1 MPSIIGGGDGYDPFL
16 PVGAPG
22 GKPDPENTP
31 TEAPLMERSKEL
43 QLFMMSVR
51 RQSSGSYSG
60 AYNANGGAY
69 GIDASRWDAM
79 ARRAGLDGANMQDP
93 GMQDYVAAWTMKALY
108 GKYRNWNL
116 VALAWNSGSG
126 AASAVVVQSRKAPES
141 VTLNDIN
148 DFYDSSYTSG
158 VMSNMA
164 NLGFK
169 GVTQESDLTLE
180 EAVNRPTRV
189 LTGTGNVSIEDTYNA
204 TARALWDEAKD
215 QDAKAMPSAAE
226 TLFSQIDQWSQSV
239 AGGARRDFR
248 TDVSAV
254 QAERGIGKSES
265 KGQELDPMTIE
276 ERE

>member
-1 MPSIIGGGDGYDPFL
+1 
-16 PVGAPG
+16 
-22 GKPDPENTP
+22 
-31 TEAPLMERSKEL
+31 
-43 QLFMMSVR
+43 MMSVR
-51 RQSSGSYSG
+51 RQSSGSFTGNYH
-60 AYNANGGAY
+60 ANGGAY

-79 ARRAGLDGANMQDP
+79 ARRAGLDGANQQDP

-108 GKYRNWNL
+108 SKYRNWNL

-126 AASAVVVQSRKAPES
+126 AAAEVVLSTRKAPES
-141 VTLNDIN
+141 VTLADIS
-148 DFYDSSYTSG
+148 DFGYSTYTSG
-158 VMSNMA
+158 VMANMSK
-164 NLGFK
+164 LGYK

-180 EAVNRPTRV
+180 QAVNRPTQV
-189 LTGTGNVSIEDTYNA
+189 ITGTGNVSVEDTYNA

-254 QAERGIGKSES
+254 QAERGIGNSES
-265 KGQELDPMTIE
+265 KGQELAPMTIE

>member
-1 MPSIIGGGDGYDPFL
+1 MASILGTGDGYDPFE
-16 PVGAPG
+16 PAGAPSG
-22 GKPDPENTP
+22 PPAANTTP
-31 TEAPLMERSKEL
+31 QEAPLLERSKEL

-51 RQSSGSYSG
+51 RQSSGSFTGNYH
-60 AYNANGGAY
+60 ANGGAY

-79 ARRAGLDGANMQDP
+79 ARRAGLDGANQQDP

-108 GKYRNWNL
+108 SKYRNWNL

-126 AASAVVVQSRKAPES
+126 AAAEVVLSTRKAPES
-141 VTLNDIN
+141 VTLADIS
-148 DFYDSSYTSG
+148 DFGYSTYTSG
-158 VMSNMA
+158 VMANMSK
-164 NLGFK
+164 LGYK

-180 EAVNRPTRV
+180 QAVNRPTQV
-189 LTGTGNVSIEDTYNA
+189 ITGTGNVSVEDTYNA

-254 QAERGIGKSES
+254 QAERGIGNSES
-265 KGQELDPMTIE
+265 KGQELAPMTIE

>member
-1 MPSIIGGGDGYDPFL
+1 MASIIGAGEGYDPL
-16 PVGAPG
+16 EPVGAPG
-22 GKPDPENTP
+22 GAPDPENTP
-31 TEAPLMERSKEL
+31 TETPLLERSKEL

-51 RQSSGSYSG
+51 RQSSGSHSG
-60 AYNANGGAY
+60 NYHSNGGAY

-108 GKYRNWNL
+108 SKYRNWNL
-116 VALAWNSGSG
+116 VALAWSSGAG
-126 AASAVVVQSRKAPES
+126 AASAVIVQSRKAPES
-141 VTLNDIN
+141 VTLSDISA
-148 DFYDSSYTSG
+148 FYDASYTSG
-158 VMSNMA
+158 VMGNMQK
-164 NLGFK
+164 LGFK
-169 GVTQESDLTLE
+169 GVTQESDLSLE

-189 LTGTGNVSIEDTYNA
+189 ITGTGNVSIEDTYNA

-248 TDVSAV
+248 TDVSSV
-254 QAERGIGKSES
+254 QAERGMGESES
-265 KGQELDPMTIE
+265 KGQELPPMTIE